1 MSALNLIP
9 SGIDSLSDNL
19 REFSTH
25 LRELKFKSTPLPFDF
40 LCPLEIEGEPTRR
53 GLFQWPHL
61 KTVEVTNMP
70 GWLPSGKESLSD
82 KAFSK
87 PNGN

>member
-25 LRELKFKSTPLPFDF
+25 LRELKFKGTPLPFDF
-40 LCPLEIEGEPTRR
+40 LCPLDREGKPTI
-53 GLFQWPHL
+53 GEGFQWPHL
-61 KTVEVTNMP
+61 KIVEVTNMP
-70 GWLPSGKESLSD
+70 GWVPSGKES
-82 KAFSK
+82 FFFR
-87 PNGN
+87 